1 MQGKRE
7 QTIKILA
14 LGVSAV
20 YRKREQ
26 QIQFEAF
33 RLTFN
38 GELDSHNRWVL
49 LSQLIPWYKLED
61 QYAAHFAESGLGP
74 EAKPVRMALGALI
87 IKEKCGFSDEELVLQ
102 IAENPYLQYFIGLPK
117 YEYKAPFDP
126 SMMVHFRKRF
136 PVNVLMEINEM
147 ICLRDKPVDKDKS
160 DKQDDP
166 PAGNVDL
173 EKKTENKGTLIVD
186 ATCAPADIRFPTDLG
201 LLNEA
206 REKLEAMID
215 TMHEPMVGKA
225 RKPRTYR
232 KQARRDFLNAIK
244 NKKPKKNALRKAIGK
259 QLRYV
264 ERDLNIIERLWK
276 KDGYGSLNERQLQTL
291 ETINTLYA
299 QQKTMHEQRTH
310 QIENRIVSISQPY
323 VRPIVRGK
331 AAASTEFGAKLTISV
346 CDGFTFVDRL
356 SWDNFNEGVNL
367 IEQLDAF
374 RRRFGHDPEAV
385 MADKIYR
392 NRENRKICQ
401 IRHIRLSGPPLG
413 RPNLKLEKAQ
423 KKLEQMDNGIRNRVE
438 GKFGEG
444 KRRYGLGRVM
454 AKLKETNESVIVLQF
469 LVMNLEHMLRLLF
482 VRFTEAV
489 RFIVFVLFG
498 TPPGACQMNWG

>member
-26 QIQFEAF
+26 QIQFETF
-33 RLTFN
+33 RLTFT
-38 GELDSHNRWVL
+38 GELDSQNRWVV
-49 LSQLIPWYKLED
+49 LSQLIPWHKLEEK
-61 QYAAHFAESGLGP
+61 YAAHFAKSGLGP

-87 IKEKCGFSDEELVLQ
+87 IKEKCRFSDEETVQQ
-102 IAENPYLQYFIGLPK
+102 IKENPYLQYFIGLPK

-136 PVNVLMEINEM
+136 PANVLMEINEM
-147 ICLRDKPVDKDKS
+147 TCLGNKPVNDDH
-160 DKQDDP
+160 QDDP
-166 PAGNVDL
+166 PTGNAGS
-173 EKKTENKGTLIVD
+173 EKKVENKGILIVD

-215 TMHEPMVGKA
+215 TMHEPMVGKT

-232 KQARRDFLNAIK
+232 NKARRDYLNAIK
-244 NKKPKKNALRKAIGK
+244 NKKPKKSALRKAIGK

-264 ERDLNIIERLWK
+264 DRDLKIIERLLK
-276 KDGYGSLNERQLQTL
+276 EGIGSLNDHQLQTL
-291 ETINTLYA
+291 ETIKTLYE
-299 QQKTMHEQRTH
+299 QQKTMYERKDHR
-310 QIENRIVSISQPY
+310 IEDRIVSISQPY

-331 AAASTEFGAKLTISV
+331 AAAPTEFGVKLAISV
-346 CDGFTFVDRL
+346 CNGFTFVDRL
-356 SWDNFNEGVNL
+356 SWDNFNEGVDL
-367 IEQLDAF
+367 LEQIDAF
-374 RRRFGHDPEAV
+374 RRRFGCDPEVV

-392 NRENRKICQ
+392 NRVNREICKA
-401 IRHIRLSGPPLG
+401 RNIRLSGPPLG
-413 RPNLKLEKAQ
+413 RPNVKLEKAQ
-423 KKLEQMDNGIRNRVE
+423 KKLERMDNGIRNRVE

-454 AKLKETNESVIVLQF
+454 AKLKETNESVIVLQV
-469 LVMNLEHMLRLLF
+469 LVMNLGHMLRLLF
-482 VRFTEAV
+482 VHFWKTV
-489 RFIVFVLFG
+489 RFAVFAFFG
-498 TPPGACQMNWG
+498 PPSGAYRIA